1 MIILE
6 LTKDELE
13 LVDEVANKHKVT
25 KEKAKE
31 ALLITKQ
38 IVKFFYEVW
47 CKVKQ
52 TITDTV
58 RFLSE
63 STGLTEGQVVI
74 LISNRFKDTQ

>member
-31 ALLITKQ
+31 ALLIIKQ
-38 IVKFFYEVW
+38 IVKFFYEAW

-63 STGLTEGQVVI
+63 STGLTEEQVVI
-74 LISNRFKDTQ
+74 LISNRFKDTH